1 MRNTISKMVLVLI
14 VFAITNLALADEGMW
29 LLNNL
34 PAAELKAK
42 YNFTL
47 LNGLSESKKAR
58 LVCRI
63 VQHHLCLP
71 MV

>member
-42 YNFTL
+42 YNFTPTPEWVERVQK
-47 LNGLSESKKAR
+47 SSAR
-58 LVCRI
+58 LPNC
-63 VQHHLCLP
+63 
-71 MV
+71 